1 MKCEFVSKTQL
12 LPKPDF
18 PSSPLEE
25 GQEEGEEEEEE
36 SEVHCERHAPELSNY
51 CERHAPVPEQ

>member
-1 MKCEFVSKTQL
+1 MKCEFVSKTRL

-25 GQEEGEEEEEE
+25 EGRRRGRRRKRKVKCIVRDM
-36 SEVHCERHAPELSNY
+36 SQN
-51 CERHAPVPEQ
+51 